1 MNKVSLTVL
10 DAYDSSLN
18 TKGINY
24 LKAFH
29 LVAIDF
35 ADEFRQSF
43 NAIYRRRWCFIHLMK
58 LIVDIL
64 LKKHLI

>member
-29 LVAIDF
+29 LFAIDF

-43 NAIYRRRWCFIHLMK
+43 NAIYQSRWCFIHYS
-58 LIVDIL
+58 
-64 LKKHLI
+64 

>member
-35 ADEFRQSF
+35 ADGGYNLAPRCPNFVK
-43 NAIYRRRWCFIHLMK
+43 ALMQYIEEGGA
-58 LIVDIL
+58 LFT
-64 LKKHLI
+64 